1 MKSKSPHHI
10 ILLLIIMISKRR
22 GLAASSWVVIMSL
35 ELARLTA
42 LALTWRVLL
51 STSLYVSQLLC
62 IFQYFSEALSTYLH
76 IMIHTEMYNLSLW
89 FLGLSSDVRVERPSW

>member
-1 MKSKSPHHI
+1 
-10 ILLLIIMISKRR
+10 MISKRR

-42 LALTWRVLL
+42 LALTWGVLL
-51 STSLYVSQLLC
+51 STSLYFTLLLSTSLYFSQLLC
-62 IFQYFSEALSTYLH
+62 ISQYFSEALSTYLH

-89 FLGLSSDVRVERPSW
+89 FLGLSSDVRVERPSC